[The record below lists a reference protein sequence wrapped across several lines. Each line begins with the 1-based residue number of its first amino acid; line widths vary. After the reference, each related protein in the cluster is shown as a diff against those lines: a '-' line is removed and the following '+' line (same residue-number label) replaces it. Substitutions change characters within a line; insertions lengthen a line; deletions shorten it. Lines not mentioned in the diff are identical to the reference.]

1 MEIYTWLAK
10 VTWWF
15 DDEKRIDYSLY
26 YGETLEDVA
35 KQIDEDYGK
44 ASEEVTISLIQE
56 GHLSFESEELAELI
70 LKEKD

>member
-1 MEIYTWLAK
+1 MIFTWLAK